1 MRNKVE
7 SRAAFPNQPLR
18 LDFLMCYE
26 TVFNQYLSLKILIQ
40 KGDCII

>member
-1 MRNKVE
+1 MRNKAE
-7 SRAAFPNQPLR
+7 SRAALPNQPLK

-26 TVFNQYLSLKILIQ
+26 TFFNQYLSLEILIQ